1 MFRENCILGIYDA
14 LAGGEYNSQTN
25 ISGGHMRAVM
35 VANPKGGAGKTT
47 LATNLSGYFAN
58 QGKTT
63 TLCDLDRQQSALRWM
78 AFRDP
83 ALPAVTGYF
92 AGNQISLSLPKEADW
107 VVVDAPAGLQGY
119 KLTDY
124 LRAVDKVVVPLV
136 PSVFD
141 MAATED
147 FLNSIRNEMRGHRGK
162 VGIVAMRVDPRTKAA
177 AMLEEFLQHFDI
189 PIVAYLRNTQNY
201 VNVAAAGMTVFDPP
215 KARHKRDIE
224 QWAPLLEWLGK

>member
-1 MFRENCILGIYDA
+1 
-14 LAGGEYNSQTN
+14 
-25 ISGGHMRAVM
+25 MRAVL

-58 QGKTT
+58 QGKKT
-63 TLCDLDRQQSALRWM
+63 TLCDLDRQQSSLRWM

-83 ALPAVTGYF
+83 ALPAITGYYG
-92 AGNQISLSLPKEADW
+92 GNQISLNLTREADW
-107 VVVDAPAGLQGY
+107 VVVVAPAGLQGY
-119 KLTDY
+119 KLSDY
-124 LRAVDKVVVPLV
+124 LRTVDKVLVPLV

-147 FLNSIRNEMRGHRGK
+147 FLNTVRGEVRGVRAK

-177 AMLEEFLQHFDI
+177 SMLEEFLKHFDI

-201 VNVAAAGMTVFDPP
+201 VNVAAAGATVFDPP
-215 KARHKRDIE
+215 KAKHRRDLE
-224 QWAPLLEWLGK
+224 QWSSLISWLEKK

>member
-1 MFRENCILGIYDA
+1 
-14 LAGGEYNSQTN
+14 
-25 ISGGHMRAVM
+25 MRAVL

-58 QGKTT
+58 QGKKT
-63 TLCDLDRQQSALRWM
+63 TLCDLDRQQSSLRWM

-83 ALPAVTGYF
+83 ALPAVTGYYG
-92 AGNQISLSLPKEADW
+92 GNQISLSLPREADW

-119 KLTDY
+119 KLSDY
-124 LRAVDKVVVPLV
+124 LRSVDKVLVPLV

-147 FLNSIRNEMRGHRGK
+147 FLNSIRTEIRGVRAK
-162 VGIVAMRVDPRTKAA
+162 VGIVAMRVDPRTRAA
-177 AMLEEFLQHFDI
+177 GMLEEFLKHFDI

-201 VNVAAAGMTVFDPP
+201 VNVAGRWRNGIDPP
-215 KARHKRDIE
+215 RAKHRRDIE
-224 QWAPLLEWLGK
+224 QWSSLLEWVQKK

>member
-1 MFRENCILGIYDA
+1 
-14 LAGGEYNSQTN
+14 
-25 ISGGHMRAVM
+25 MRAVL

-58 QGKTT
+58 QGKKT
-63 TLCDLDRQQSALRWM
+63 TLCDLDRQQSSLRWM

-83 ALPAVTGYF
+83 VLPAITGYF
-92 AGNQISLSLPKEADW
+92 AGNQISLNLPREADW

-119 KLTDY
+119 KLSDY
-124 LRAVDKVVVPLV
+124 LRTVDKVLVPLV

-147 FLNSIRNEMRGHRGK
+147 FLNSIRGEVRGVRMK

-177 AMLEEFLQHFDI
+177 SMLEEFLKHFDI

-201 VNVAAAGMTVFDPP
+201 VNVAAAGGTVFDPP
-215 KARHKRDIE
+215 RAKHRRDME
-224 QWAPLLEWLGK
+224 QWSSLIEWVQKK

>member
-1 MFRENCILGIYDA
+1 
-14 LAGGEYNSQTN
+14 
-25 ISGGHMRAVM
+25 MRSVL

-58 QGKTT
+58 RGKKT

-83 ALPAVTGYF
+83 ALPPVTGYYG
-92 AGNQISLSLPKEADW
+92 GNQISLNLPRDADW

-119 KLTDY
+119 KLSDY
-124 LRAVDKVVVPLV
+124 LRNVDKVVIPLV
-136 PSVFD
+136 PSIFD

-147 FLNSIRNEMRGHRGK
+147 FLNSMRSDIRSKRTK

-177 AMLEEFLQHFDI
+177 SMLEEFLTHFDI
-189 PIVAYLRNTQNY
+189 PIIAYLRNTQNY
-201 VNVAAAGMTVFDPP
+201 VNVAAAGASVFDPP
-215 KARHKRDIE
+215 RARHRRDVE
-224 QWAPLLEWLGK
+224 QWCSLVDWVES

>member
-1 MFRENCILGIYDA
+1 
-14 LAGGEYNSQTN
+14 
-25 ISGGHMRAVM
+25 MRAVL

-47 LATNLSGYFAN
+47 LATNLSGHFAN
-58 QGKTT
+58 QGRQV

-92 AGNQISLSLPKEADW
+92 AGNQLSTSLPQEADW
-107 VVVDAPAGLQGY
+107 VIMDAPAGFQGY
-119 KLTDY
+119 KLSDY
-124 LRAVDKVVVPLV
+124 LRVVDKVVVPLV

-147 FLNSIRNEMRGHRGK
+147 FLNAIRNEMRGRRGNIA
-162 VGIVAMRVDPRTKAA
+162 IVAMRIDPRTRAA
-177 AMLEEFLQHFDI
+177 GMLDEFIRHFDI

-201 VNVAAAGMTVFDPP
+201 VNVAAAGQTIFDPP
-215 KARHKRDIE
+215 RTRNRRDAE
-224 QWAPLLEWLGK
+224 QWEPLLRWLES